1 MASIVMF
8 YVIVINKINV
18 IKLIGNL
25 WIDFE
30 HFFQQSMS
38 SDVYLSLMNNI
49 YGLTNMFME

>member
-30 HFFQQSMS
+30 YFFQQSMS